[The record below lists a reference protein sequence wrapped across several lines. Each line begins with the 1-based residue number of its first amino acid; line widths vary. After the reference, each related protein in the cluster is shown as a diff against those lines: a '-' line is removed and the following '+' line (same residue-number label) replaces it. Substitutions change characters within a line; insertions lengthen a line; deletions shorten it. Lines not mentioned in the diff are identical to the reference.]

1 MAQNIVESA
10 FNSKQNL
17 NDMFPQFPGVKTF
30 DLHKKHLLYGRIDK
44 DGDAV
49 YLDDSNLKALHGGAA
64 ETQLAADFVCR
75 AFSDMRKNIR
85 SAANSGFISKDGLY
99 PTNLREFK
107 SWSNGDLEYRYNQ
120 YLNKLYTTFVDSYL
134 SVNRR
139 GEKIKN
145 YKGFV
150 KEFLK
155 FALRTTEY
163 FPITKTGFIT
173 SLHCSP
179 FVSGLMIEIA
189 EESHGLQ
196 NNARILDYINDR
208 SFTFFVNEVKKFGFM
223 VDKNAPWRLVFNL
236 ASGLK
241 DKKDSGLLTG
251 GQLYMDQFA
260 VSYENIFETY
270 YRKAYLDEYSNLK
283 NKLYSLYQSFY
294 LQFNTYES
302 LEYVTDSAG
311 RCNAVKL
318 VSERKDREPPPMIL
332 DTKEE
337 DEYWL
342 KILLK
347 LRLAE
352 TKESQDMAF
361 FDSHAKKV
369 VNLYR
374 LFDIDTALKHINDL
388 TKGHKVTNF
397 LSKGAYW
404 HGITEKE
411 YEQRKVEAMKIALE
425 PSSVNYAITGTGN
438 TK

>member
-1 MAQNIVESA
+1 
-10 FNSKQNL
+10 
-17 NDMFPQFPGVKTF
+17 
-30 DLHKKHLLYGRIDK
+30 
-44 DGDAV
+44 
-49 YLDDSNLKALHGGAA
+49 
-64 ETQLAADFVCR
+64 
-75 AFSDMRKNIR
+75 
-85 SAANSGFISKDGLY
+85 
-99 PTNLREFK
+99 
-107 SWSNGDLEYRYNQ
+107 
-120 YLNKLYTTFVDSYL
+120 
-134 SVNRR
+134 
-139 GEKIKN
+139 
-145 YKGFV
+145 
-150 KEFLK
+150 
-155 FALRTTEY
+155 
-163 FPITKTGFIT
+163 
-173 SLHCSP
+173 
-179 FVSGLMIEIA
+179 
-189 EESHGLQ
+189 
-196 NNARILDYINDR
+196 
-208 SFTFFVNEVKKFGFM
+208 
-223 VDKNAPWRLVFNL
+223 
-236 ASGLK
+236 
-241 DKKDSGLLTG
+241 
-251 GQLYMDQFA
+251 MDQFA

-411 YEQRKVEAMKIALE
+411 YEHRKVEAM
-425 PSSVNYAITGTGN
+425 
-438 TK
+438 